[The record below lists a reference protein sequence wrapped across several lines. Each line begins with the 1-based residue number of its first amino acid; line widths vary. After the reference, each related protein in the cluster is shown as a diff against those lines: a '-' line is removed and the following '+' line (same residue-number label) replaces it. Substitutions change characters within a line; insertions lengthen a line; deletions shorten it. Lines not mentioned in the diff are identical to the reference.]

1 MLSVPAKQYQKYH
14 AVAYLSH
21 HATIPCAKL
30 LLKLANVFYGGI
42 PFPNFAYYLHHVQ
55 SIISAAQL
63 SKSFGSFKAVD
74 DLSFSILPG
83 EVYGFLGQNGA
94 GKSTTMRMLLGL
106 IKPSSGT
113 IHIKGELFNNNKRH
127 LLRHIGAIIE
137 RPDMYGYLSGWDNL
151 RMFANISGKDLRN
164 TRLHTVIELVG
175 LKGREHDKVKAY
187 SQGMKQRLG
196 IAIALVHSPDL
207 LVLDEPTNGLDPQG
221 IAEMRNLILH
231 LSKDHGKTI
240 LISSHLLYEIE
251 QVATQMLILHRGKKI
266 VEGNVRELLDPEA
279 TLFDIH
285 WQEDHSILQALMDS
299 EWKTKLQSHVPEY
312 LKFKMHPN
320 QMPALNNW
328 LVTNGAAIFE
338 IRSAHSLESYFLS
351 LMNDSTHKAGAL

>member
-1 MLSVPAKQYQKYH
+1 M
-14 AVAYLSH
+14 
-21 HATIPCAKL
+21 
-30 LLKLANVFYGGI
+30 
-42 PFPNFAYYLHHVQ
+42 Q
-55 SIISAAQL
+55 SIIRAEQL
-63 SKSFGSFKAVD
+63 CKSFGSFNAVD

-106 IKPSSGT
+106 IKPTSGNVY
-113 IHIKGELFNNNKRH
+113 IKEELFNNNKRH

-151 RMFANISGKDLRN
+151 KMFASISGKDIRD

-175 LKGREHDKVKAY
+175 LKGREQDKVNTY

-221 IAEMRNLILH
+221 IAEMRNLIIR

-251 QVATQMLILHRGKKI
+251 QVATQMLILHHGKKI
-266 VEGNVRELLDPEA
+266 VEGNVHELLDPID

-285 WQEDHSILQALMDS
+285 WQEEPTILQTIIES
-299 EWKTKLQSHVPEY
+299 EWKQKLQSHTNGY

-320 QMPALNNW
+320 QMPTLNTW
-328 LVTNGAAIFE
+328 LVTKGAALFE
-338 IRSAHSLESYFLS
+338 IKSTHSLESYFLS
-351 LMNDSTHKAGAL
+351 LTNDSTHKAGAI